1 MMLSEQVY
9 AQALLLAGQLDSRE
23 SQLLQVLCAAA
34 SSSLASRLR
43 DEMTPEDCKAD
54 FIAAASLYALAA
66 LGDVK
71 EDIQVEEFR
80 AGDLTIR
87 QGNAGRDAA
96 SRCLQRQAEMLILP
110 YLKDR
115 FSFMGV

>member
-66 LGDVK
+66 LGSAAEEAVTV
-71 EDIQVEEFR
+71 EDLAR
-80 AGDLTIR
+80 CAGSIR
-87 QGNAGRDAA
+87 
-96 SRCLQRQAEMLILP
+96 LHTV
-110 YLKDR
+110 YFLKGE
-115 FSFMGV
+115 SK